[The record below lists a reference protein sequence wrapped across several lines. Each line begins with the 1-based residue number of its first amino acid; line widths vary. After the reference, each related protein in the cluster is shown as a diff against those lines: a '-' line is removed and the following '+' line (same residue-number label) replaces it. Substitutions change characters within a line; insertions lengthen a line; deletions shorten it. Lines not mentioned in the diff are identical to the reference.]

1 MGMSASQVR
10 YCMLQAR
17 KTDIEFQG
25 QQINQ
30 QRTTLA
36 TQSAAYNTEL
46 LTISV
51 PTPPSTEEFT
61 NTTYE
66 FSYNGSDYTIKAINY
81 MKEDY
86 TVVDKD
92 GNTNKYDAGTYVIN
106 YTSKQTQDTGS
117 RGAKYGVVQRTEKD
131 ANGNS
136 KQELYVALNG
146 ESFKLSKVDETKT
159 ENLTVEEIIHQHNV
173 TDVLRDEIY
182 EFMPEEKRT
191 QQTYTTTET
200 SDKANDV
207 VWVAEISDGK
217 YAYFLDSDIQ
227 SYLDTNTLDG
237 NAYQTKT
244 GVPSYIVSAQSRDV
258 DDKMYGM
265 QITWTESGRMS
276 AVADSKGRICGL
288 NIKTEADND
297 AYEDAYNEYLYQKD
311 QYNKKMDD
319 INAKLST
326 IQAQDKQ
333 LELQLRNLDTQQN
346 AIKNEMEAVKSVCQ
360 NNIEN
365 SFKTFA

>member
-136 KQELYVALNG
+136 VQSLYVALNG
-146 ESFKLSKVDETKT
+146 ESFKLSKVDEEKDAD
-159 ENLTVEEIIHQHNV
+159 NISINSIVSDQP
-173 TDVLRDEIY
+173 
-182 EFMPEEKRT
+182 EF
-191 QQTYTTTET
+191 
-200 SDKANDV
+200 
-207 VWVAEISDGK
+207 
-217 YAYFLDSDIQ
+217 DSDTEIPK
-227 SYLDTNTLDG
+227 D
-237 NAYQTKT
+237 QTGQEDKIILNHVVKRIIIPGT
-244 GVPSYIVSAQSRDV
+244 GCDKPSKYDF
-258 DDKMYGM
+258 
-265 QITWTESGRMS
+265 
-276 AVADSKGRICGL
+276 L
-288 NIKTEADND
+288 NIYKF
-297 AYEDAYNEYLYQKD
+297 LLISK
-311 QYNKKMDD
+311 
-319 INAKLST
+319 
-326 IQAQDKQ
+326 
-333 LELQLRNLDTQQN
+333 
-346 AIKNEMEAVKSVCQ
+346 
-360 NNIEN
+360 
-365 SFKTFA
+365 